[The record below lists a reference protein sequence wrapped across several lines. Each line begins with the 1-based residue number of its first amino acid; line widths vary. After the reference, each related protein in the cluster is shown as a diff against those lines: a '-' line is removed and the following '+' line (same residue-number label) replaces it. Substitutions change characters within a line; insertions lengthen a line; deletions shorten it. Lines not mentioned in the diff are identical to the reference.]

1 MVGTSLD
8 KPGHDGGAA
17 DITRFIH
24 KGRPKAGAELAM
36 TVAAALSDG

>member
-1 MVGTSLD
+1 MAGTSLD

-17 DITRFIH
+17 GVTCFIH

-36 TVAAALSDG
+36 TVEAALSDG